1 MNLSTRHSRKPFL
14 SKISSYIEYSV
25 SQLLL
30 AIFVG
35 INLFATNIS
44 ASETFKKRNIVF
56 NSKTPFPRQ
65 IHLI

>member
-30 AIFVG
+30 AILVMLAKQHSMWE
-35 INLFATNIS
+35 N
-44 ASETFKKRNIVF
+44 
-56 NSKTPFPRQ
+56 
-65 IHLI
+65 